1 MLRDF
6 LTANSEQLIAATRQK
21 VAGRT
26 SPMPTEVELEHG
38 APLFL
43 RQLVDELSRVTT
55 GDANLGQSAA
65 DHGGEL
71 LGMGFTVSQVVRGYG
86 DVCQAVTEL
95 AEATHAPITVEEFRQ
110 FNHCLDEAI
119 ARAVTEYERRRDL
132 TMAGE
137 SVRRQGALAHELR
150 NRLAA
155 ATLAFNILRSGTVAI
170 GGSTGGVLDRNLRAM
185 RNLINDSLS
194 AVRFEAGVRE
204 PRRVT
209 VAALVDAVAHEVS
222 MEAEV
227 YGLRFAVAS
236 VAPNLEVDVDA
247 QIVEAALANLLQNAL
262 KFSCAGGLVTLR
274 VAATVERVSIEV
286 EDECGGLPPG
296 KIDDLFLP
304 FEQRSANRTG
314 LGLGLDASRRGIEAM
329 GGTVFARDLPGQGCI
344 FTIELPRAPTR

>member
-150 NRLAA
+150 NRL
-155 ATLAFNILRSGTVAI
+155 
-170 GGSTGGVLDRNLRAM
+170 